1 MMMMR
6 SLRQFQIRAVTAG
19 AMRLTFLLPNAR
31 FHTRD
36 VVVLGVTNFSRAGKY
51 ERLNWPPQTLFAE
64 YNSKFTKNPGALGY
78 AKPVS
83 MKGHLVLTHLI
94 RNNRDREFA
103 ILTDQQLTATEIKL
117 FKRWL
122 NSPHHPQIA
131 NWQQVV
137 RNLTHAIEAFGN
149 HKLDLETLIRQ
160 FEQYFA
166 QVSPHDIHRAK
177 TLAQQARSIA
187 AKFDRKLH
195 AQLPVTYLL
204 INVQNV
210 THFLYRDER
219 DILFNTDVEDAT
231 HRKAG
236 DFNRFMFDRIQLQKA
251 EFTRR
256 GIPFYDPT
264 WLASQRVHNQPVWEL
279 SQLDAYH
286 LEE

>member
-1 MMMMR
+1 MIMR

-36 VVVLGVTNFSRAGKY
+36 VVILGVTNFSRAGKY
-51 ERLNWPPQTLFAE
+51 ERLGWPPQTLFAE

-83 MKGHLVLTHLI
+83 MKGHLMQAHLI

-103 ILTDQQLTATEIKL
+103 TVTSQQLTATEIKL

-122 NSPHHPQIA
+122 NSPHHPKIA
-131 NWQQVV
+131 NWHQVV
-137 RNLTHAIEAFGN
+137 RNLTHAIDAFGN

-166 QVSPHDIHRAK
+166 QVSPHDTHRAK

-195 AQLPVTYLL
+195 AQLPVAYLL

-219 DILFNTDVEDAT
+219 DILFNTDAEDAD

-236 DFNRFMFDRIQLQKA
+236 DFNRFMFDRVQLQKA
-251 EFTRR
+251 EFAQR

-264 WLASQRVHNQPVWEL
+264 WLANQRSRNQPVWEL

-286 LEE
+286 LEG